1 MLDMLQFY
9 RVASSISGDAAFVYK
24 SQLANLTLSSQHLHP
39 NYRESQGTHTKKTS
53 FKTDIKKKY
62 LKCFRRV
69 FRWIA
74 FVCTVYF
81 SGFCDLTQY
90 RDLKRKE
97 KIFLERIINIS
108 SIFWLTVSILLWAQV
123 LLDYTCNL
131 TDKEFKINR
140 MYWTRTIRNYR
151 RPFCRHCSARKIREG
166 SPGTEKHASESWDID
181 AVAMLVISAGISF
194 HLAYF

>member
-1 MLDMLQFY
+1 M
-9 RVASSISGDAAFVYK
+9 
-24 SQLANLTLSSQHLHP
+24 QLLYTRANLLILHWVHSIFIQTT
-39 NYRESQGTHTKKTS
+39 EKVKVHTKKIILRLTL
-53 FKTDIKKKY
+53 KKKY

-97 KIFLERIINIS
+97 KILLEHIINIS

-151 RPFCRHCSARKIREG
+151 HTFCRHCSACKIRDG
-166 SPGTEKHASESWDID
+166 YPGTAKHVLESWDID
-181 AVAMLVISAGISF
+181 AIAMLVISAGISF
-194 HLAYF
+194 HLASF